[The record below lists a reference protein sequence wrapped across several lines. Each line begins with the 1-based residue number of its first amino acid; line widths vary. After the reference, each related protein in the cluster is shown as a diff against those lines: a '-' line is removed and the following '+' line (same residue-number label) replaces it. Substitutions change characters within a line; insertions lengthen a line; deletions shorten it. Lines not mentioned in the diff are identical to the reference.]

1 MCLFLSKI
9 DYNQQRI
16 NPRLRGEK
24 YQAYA
29 YPLDFQGSPVHA
41 AKGEKTAIPIVKKRR
56 PKSPVVEK
64 KLPRGRLFQFN
75 NDVSIILM
83 GTGLRSLSRPF

>member
-24 YQAYA
+24 DHLDAAEYIAAGTPPPTRGKVCIWAYSLIAPRITPAYA
-29 YPLDFQGSPVHA
+29 G
-41 AKGEKTAIPIVKKRR
+41 K
-56 PKSPVVEK
+56 
-64 KLPRGRLFQFN
+64 
-75 NDVSIILM
+75 
-83 GTGLRSLSRPF
+83 SLSRTPTA

>member
-24 YQAYA
+24 ESGSSAMIKQPGSPPPTRGKGHRDRICAAHRGITPAYA
-29 YPLDFQGSPVHA
+29 GKSERLPARVVQREDHPRLR
-41 AKGEKTAIPIVKKRR
+41 GEKH
-56 PKSPVVEK
+56 
-64 KLPRGRLFQFN
+64 
-75 NDVSIILM
+75 
-83 GTGLRSLSRPF
+83 GL